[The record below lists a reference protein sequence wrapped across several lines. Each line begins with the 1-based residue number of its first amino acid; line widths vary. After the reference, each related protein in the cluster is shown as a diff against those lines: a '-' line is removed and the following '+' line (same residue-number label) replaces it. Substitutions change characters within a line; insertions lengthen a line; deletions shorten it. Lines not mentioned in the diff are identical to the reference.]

1 MGLMVRR
8 SIASVVSGKCYGCF
22 SLSSQETNSKFTI
35 VRSAMDNIAIHFVPF
50 FIFLLNKDV
59 EGCKWCFTNSDS
71 GRDASI
77 NGFLF
82 DDAQERRHEK
92 KEAVTF

>member
-1 MGLMVRR
+1 MLWLFLALKSRNQQQIDDRPFCHGYY
-8 SIASVVSGKCYGCF
+8 SN
-22 SLSSQETNSKFTI
+22 SLRTI
-35 VRSAMDNIAIHFVPF
+35 

-71 GRDASI
+71 GRDVSI

-92 KEAVTF
+92 KEAVALLFLKIEIL